1 MPKGTF
7 FYFTGTGNTLALA
20 QAAKQTL
27 EAAGWQVSLVN
38 VAGSYEP
45 SPSDLVGFFF
55 PVYSFGPPRV
65 ISRFLRRLPQ
75 GNGTPAIVVANAAD
89 NPGGAAGAVQRT
101 LVSKGYSVRQSYS
114 VLMPSNYILGRGA
127 MDKTEAAAIIAK
139 ATAKVTEMTSAWLKD
154 DATEAEPPRAALVSA
169 LAHWAFIQGLPFMGR
184 LYRYTDKC
192 TGCGACVEMCPM
204 GVISL
209 TAAERPVW
217 SRGCEHC
224 MRCVNHCPFDAIEV
238 GRLTRG
244 KRRYKYWT
252 AQRQTLNTK

>member
-1 MPKGTF
+1 MPNATLL
-7 FYFTGTGNTLALA
+7 YFTGTGNTLALA

-27 EAAGWQVSLVN
+27 ESAEWQVRLVN

-45 SPSDLVGFFF
+45 LQNDLVGLFF
-55 PVYSFGPPRV
+55 PVYSFGPPR
-65 ISRFLRRLPQ
+65 IITRFLRRLPD
-75 GNGTPAIVVANAAD
+75 GNGTPAFVVANPAESA
-89 NPGGAAGAVQRT
+89 GGAAGMAHRA
-101 LVSKGYSVRQSYS
+101 LSAKGYSVRQSYT
-114 VLMPSNYILGRGA
+114 VLMPSNYILGGGSVDDER
-127 MDKTEAAAIIAK
+127 AASIIAT
-139 ATAKVTEMTSAWLKD
+139 ATAKVQEMTTSLLRD
-154 DATEAEPPRAALVSA
+154 GSTEAKPPRVAIASA
-169 LAHWAFIQGLPFMGR
+169 FANWAFVNGLPFMGR
-184 LYRYTDKC
+184 MYRYSEKC

-209 TAAERPVW
+209 NDAERPVW

-252 AQRQTLNTK
+252 SQR